1 MNKIIPVL
9 LIAGIFTLAG
19 GCSSGEKLDPR
30 ALADALS
37 DEFTDE
43 LVFDNGTVVAGD
55 PPEEHA
61 GDPNYPQIPYS
72 GIDAPLMVQ
81 YGVPF
86 NITLY
91 TDFTLLDEIVG
102 AVVHVE
108 QANKTDVA
116 ASYIEIIPPQ
126 PPPPAQTGFMT
137 LTGRVVNPSPPLGG
151 NSFILHIAL
160 IRDDGAGLRG
170 VGNYATMPLV
180 TPPVP
185 GTPPKVPQCHCSEFE
200 DLGEI
205 VTVGSCTNQELIT
218 RLEFECCY
226 VFAEAFLG
234 YNSSFTAFD
243 DLVNT
248 MVDLPAGT
256 QAVYPGD
263 PPCTLQLN
271 CP

>member
-1 MNKIIPVL
+1 MKKPLVVL
-9 LIAGIFTLAG
+9 LAFGLAG
-19 GCSSGEKLDPR
+19 LTSGCAQEKMDPR
-30 ALADALS
+30 KLADALS
-37 DEFTDE
+37 EELTDE
-43 LVFDNGTVVAGD
+43 LEFDNGTKQAGP

-61 GDPNYPQIPYS
+61 DDPNYPQIEA
-72 GIDAPLMVQ
+72 GGLEGPLMVQ
-81 YGVPF
+81 YGVDF

-91 TDFTLLDEIVG
+91 SNFTMLDEIVG

-116 ASYIEIIPPQ
+116 NSYIEIIPPS
-126 PPPPAQTGFMT
+126 PPPPMQTGSMT

-151 NSFILHIAL
+151 NSFILNIAL

-180 TPPVP
+180 TPPIDGV
-185 GTPPKVPQCHCSEFE
+185 TPKVPQCHCSELE

-205 VTVGSCTNQELIT
+205 VIVGACNDTEIT
-218 RLEFECCY
+218 SRIEWECCFL
-226 VFAEAFLG
+226 FAEAFLG
-234 YNSSFTAFD
+234 HNSSFLAWE
-243 DLVNT
+243 DLTTNY
-248 MVDLPAGT
+248 VDLPAGT
-256 QAVYPGD
+256 QAVTMGS